1 MEFMDCTLHVLSGQF
16 CGSSCNNDKKGGG
29 GHWIVSLL
37 TCTLYLR

>member
-29 GHWIVSLL
+29 ALDCFPPHMYTVP
-37 TCTLYLR
+37 